1 MGTRL
6 AALLMAG
13 GLTAC
18 AARAAPAAT
27 ATFTPQQRAQVVQ
40 ILRNAMKRDPS
51 ILRDAIVVLQADN
64 DRLEAQAQHA
74 AITNQKNTLFE
85 SSDPSAGN
93 PRGKVTIVE
102 FFDPR
107 CPYCRQLEPML
118 AKFVSKDGDIRVVY
132 KDFPILGPA
141 SELGSRALLAARLQG
156 RYEALRQTLMGSAS
170 SDFTQ
175 ASIRIAAEKAGLDWR
190 SLQRDMN
197 SAGVREKLVEN
208 KALAQAL
215 GIDGTP
221 TFVIGEKIVEGAD
234 IPTIAAAVANAR
246 HDRSHD
252 QSKPTAGL
260 STSAQQ
266 R

>member
-1 MGTRL
+1 MGARL
-6 AALLMAG
+6 VALMMAG

-18 AARAAPAAT
+18 AAKAVPSAT
-27 ATFTPQQRAQVVQ
+27 ATFTPRQRAQVVQ
-40 ILRNAMKRDPS
+40 ILRDAMKRDPS
-51 ILRDAIVVLQADN
+51 ILRDAIVELQSDN

-74 AITNQKNTLFE
+74 AIANQNAPLFD

-93 PRGKVTIVE
+93 PRGNVTIVE

-107 CPYCRQLEPML
+107 CPYCRELEPTL
-118 AKFVSKDGDIRVVY
+118 EKFVSKHGNIRVVY

-156 RYEALRQTLMGSAS
+156 RYAALRQILMGSAS

-175 ASIRIAAEKAGLDWR
+175 ASIRIAAEKAGLDWP
-190 SLQRDMN
+190 SLERDMN
-197 SAGVREKLVEN
+197 SGGVRGKLVKN

-246 HDRSHD
+246 HDRSRD
-252 QSKPTAGL
+252 RSKPTVAL
-260 STSAQQ
+260 STSAH
-266 R
+266 